1 MSELASVFV
10 TKTRNYI
17 LNLISTLKLTSL
29 EMTFEFENE
38 SCEVALH
45 KNIIVYKQ
53 NNNRMPVLHI
63 ENLKGEIYSPL
74 IEEFIELEQFKKYY
88 DQVAKLYST
97 KLTRMPAILMFHNDG
112 TIMGEVYYKKGKINN
127 VDNHPAI
134 TKYFKG
140 YNPSCS
146 ICKVNSYTPVHHN
159 CTNSYIKTWVKGGII
174 EDKEMC
180 NFVSRTV
187 DGVVTYE
194 WLLPK
199 RVTNVFDELNKRQ
212 LHRPLNEGPAK
223 MIYRNG
229 ICSLTEYHLDGKYI
243 AAY

>member
-1 MSELASVFV
+1 MSELANVFV

-53 NNNRMPVLHI
+53 NNNRIPVLHI

-146 ICKVNSYTPVHHN
+146 ICKVNSYIPVHHI
-159 CTNSYIKTWVKGGII
+159 CQNSCIKTWVKGGII

-187 DGVVTYE
+187 DGVLSYE

-199 RVTNVFDELNKRQ
+199 RVTNVFDELDKRQ

-223 MIYRNG
+223 MIYRDG
-229 ICSLTEYHLDGKYI
+229 ICSSTEYHLDGKLI